1 MRAETG
7 KAYPPATTSAR
18 KEPYTGQARVNVEER
33 EVLELL
39 QRIVELLDDIDAS
52 LANLG
57 GKLDQIHERM
67 P

>member
-1 MRAETG
+1 MAPPNEAARPTASAPEKPDTG
-7 KAYPPATTSAR
+7 PA
-18 KEPYTGQARVNVEER
+18 PVNVEGR
-33 EVLELL
+33 EVIGLL

-52 LANLG
+52 LANIG